1 MSHLIAL
8 YCNST
13 LPSQQQH
20 AATLSQHLQLPLLTC
35 PDNTFH
41 YLLVITDTHLELRDT
56 QNPRLKPVYVDF
68 LSNAAQYRYQQGGG
82 KNQLIARAVG
92 IKGNFKPTIIDA
104 TVGLGSDALVLTNLG
119 CKIQGIERSP
129 IIAAL
134 LQDGLARH
142 QQQNPNINFSLTIAN
157 AIDYFT
163 VLQPEQFPDVIYL
176 DPMFPER
183 QKSALVKKE
192 MRLLRDLVGDDTDA
206 ATLLTTALA
215 RAKKRVVV
223 KRPRLA
229 ERIIAAP
236 EPDIVFKG
244 ASCRFDCYLV
254 KNW

>member
-1 MSHLIAL
+1 MNSSIAL
-8 YCNST
+8 YCNSI
-13 LPSQQQH
+13 LPLQQKY
-20 AATLSQHLQLPLLTC
+20 ATDLAQQLQLPLITH

-56 QNPRLKPVYVDF
+56 HNPRLKPVYVDF

-104 TVGLGSDALVLTNLG
+104 TVGLGGDALVLTNLG
-119 CKIQGIERSP
+119 CKVQGIERSP

-134 LQDGLARH
+134 LQDGLTRY
-142 QQQNPNINFSLTIAN
+142 QQHSPNIGFSLTVAN

-163 VLQPEQFPDVIYL
+163 VLQPDQFPDVIYL

-192 MRLLRDLVGDDTDA
+192 MRLLRDLVGDDADA
-206 ATLLTTALA
+206 TLLLTTALT

-229 ERIIAAP
+229 ERIIAEP

-244 ASCRFDCYLV
+244 ASCRFDCYLI
-254 KNW
+254 K

>member
-1 MSHLIAL
+1 M
-8 YCNST
+8 
-13 LPSQQQH
+13 
-20 AATLSQHLQLPLLTC
+20 
-35 PDNTFH
+35 
-41 YLLVITDTHLELRDT
+41 
-56 QNPRLKPVYVDF
+56 
-68 LSNAAQYRYQQGGG
+68 
-82 KNQLIARAVG
+82 
-92 IKGNFKPTIIDA
+92 
-104 TVGLGSDALVLTNLG
+104 
-119 CKIQGIERSP
+119 QGIERSP

-134 LQDGLARH
+134 LQDGLARY

-206 ATLLTTALA
+206 ATLLTTALT

-236 EPDIVFKG
+236 EPDVAFKG